1 MAQQPTISYKVLIF
15 VKNYYNKQHKQE
27 TALHKPDTRTV
38 SNRIAQQCARA
49 MQADGHDPADFFRQT
64 GITPAQ
70 LDEPGGRINAER
82 HRRMTAYA
90 QQLPQHRGLLDLD
103 VTHWFAHYSGIAHV
117 CFNRPTLRSALHE
130 LLHLRGL
137 IGEFDFMLMS
147 ENGTRIEIEYLSEFC
162 QLGGAMQALAN
173 FRMLS
178 LVARAYDD
186 GTPTAFHAGFQGK
199 APWFAPAISE
209 CFGAAATFGQARN
222 TLTFDAPALDR
233 PFAQFNAML
242 APHALRHAQG
252 QLQQLQGAQLFSA
265 RVEQAIIDL
274 LGRQGAGDAE
284 GTALLPA
291 LCDGLAMNRWTLQRQ
306 LQQEQ
311 TSFRALEL
319 RAKSRESRRLLR
331 ETSLSVVEISE
342 RLGFSS
348 QSAFTRFFKNQF
360 ELPPARYRQD
370 AAGA

>member
-1 MAQQPTISYKVLIF
+1 M
-15 VKNYYNKQHKQE
+15 KNYYNKQNTQNKQE
-27 TALHKPDTRTV
+27 APLHKPDTRTV

-49 MQADGHDPADFFRQT
+49 MQADGHDPADFFRHT

-70 LDEPGGRINAER
+70 LTEPGGRINAER

-162 QLGGAMQALAN
+162 PLGGAMQALAN

-186 GTPTAFHAGFQGK
+186 GAATAFHAGFRGK
-199 APWFAPAISE
+199 APWFAPAIAE

-252 QLQQLQGAQLFSA
+252 QLRQLQGAQLFSA

-274 LGRQGAGDAE
+274 LSQQADADGAS
-284 GTALLPA
+284 LLPA

-331 ETSLSVVEISE
+331 ETTLSVADISE

-348 QSAFTRFFKNQF
+348 QSAFTRFFKTQF
-360 ELPPARYRQD
+360 ELPPARYRHDMQ
-370 AAGA
+370 GSP

>member
-1 MAQQPTISYKVLIF
+1 
-15 VKNYYNKQHKQE
+15 VKNYYNKQE
-27 TALHKPDTRTV
+27 TPLHKPDTRTV

-49 MQADGHDPADFFRQT
+49 MQADGHDPADFFRHT

-70 LDEPGGRINAER
+70 LTEPGGRINAER

-90 QQLPQHRGLLDLD
+90 RQLPQHRGLLDLD

-162 QLGGAMQALAN
+162 PLGGAMQALAN

-186 GTPTAFHAGFQGK
+186 GGAATAFHASFQGK
-199 APWFAPAISE
+199 APWFAPAIAE
-209 CFGAAATFGQARN
+209 CFGATATFGQARN

-274 LGRQGAGDAE
+274 LGQQADADGAS
-284 GTALLPA
+284 LLPA

-331 ETSLSVVEISE
+331 ETRMSVADISE

-348 QSAFTRFFKNQF
+348 QSAFTRFFKTQF

-370 AAGA
+370 MQGSA

>member
-1 MAQQPTISYKVLIF
+1 M
-15 VKNYYNKQHKQE
+15 
-27 TALHKPDTRTV
+27 HKPDTRTV
-38 SNRIAQQCARA
+38 SNRIAQQFARA
-49 MQADGHDPADFFRQT
+49 MLADGHDPADFSRHT

-90 QQLPQHRGLLDLD
+90 QHLPPHRGILDLD
-103 VTHWFAHYSGIAHV
+103 VTHWFAHFSGIAHV

-147 ENGTRIEIEYLSEFC
+147 ESGTRIEIEYLSEFC
-162 QLGGAMQALAN
+162 LAGGAMQALAN

-178 LVARAYDD
+178 LVTRAYDT
-186 GTPTAFHAGFQGK
+186 GAPTAFRAAFRGK
-199 APWFAPAISE
+199 APWFAPAIAE
-209 CFGAAATFGQARN
+209 CFGASAAFGQARN
-222 TLTFDAPALDR
+222 TLTFESAALDR

-274 LGRQGAGDAE
+274 LGRQGAGDTDGA
-284 GTALLPA
+284 ALLPA

-331 ETSLSVVEISE
+331 ETRLSVAEIGE

-348 QSAFTRFFKNQF
+348 QSAFTRFFKTQF
-360 ELPPARYRQD
+360 ALPPARYRQD

>member
-1 MAQQPTISYKVLIF
+1 M
-15 VKNYYNKQHKQE
+15 HK
-27 TALHKPDTRTV
+27 HDTRTV
-38 SNRIAQQCARA
+38 SNRIAQQCART
-49 MQADGHDPADFFRQT
+49 MQADGHDPADFVRQT

-70 LDEPGGRINAER
+70 LNEPGGRINAER
-82 HRRMTAYA
+82 HRRMVAYA
-90 QQLPQHRGLLDLD
+90 QHVPPHCGILDLD
-103 VTHWFAHYSGIAHV
+103 VTHWFAHFSGVAHV

-162 QLGGAMQALAN
+162 PLGGAMQALAN
-173 FRMLS
+173 FRMLA
-178 LVARAYDD
+178 LVARAYDM
-186 GTPTAFHAGFQGK
+186 GAPTAFQAHFRGK
-199 APWFAPAISE
+199 APRFAPAISE
-209 CFGAAATFGQARN
+209 CFGAAAAFGQARN
-222 TLTFDAPALDR
+222 TLVFDAPNLDL

-265 RVEQAIIDL
+265 RVEQAILDL
-274 LGRQGAGDAE
+274 LGNQGTGDAD
-284 GTALLPA
+284 GALLLPA

-331 ETSLSVVEISE
+331 ETSMSVAEIGD

-348 QSAFTRFFKNQF
+348 QSAFTRFFKTQF
-360 ELPPARYRQD
+360 ALPPARYRSD
-370 AAGA
+370 AAGR

>member
-1 MAQQPTISYKVLIF
+1 M
-15 VKNYYNKQHKQE
+15 
-27 TALHKPDTRTV
+27 HKPDTRTV

-49 MQADGHDPADFFRQT
+49 MQADGHHPADFFRHT

-70 LDEPGGRINAER
+70 LEQPDGRIGAQG
-82 HRRMTAYA
+82 HRGMVAYA
-90 QQLPQHRGLLDLD
+90 QQLPPHRGILDLD
-103 VTHWFAHYSGIAHV
+103 VTQWFAHFSAIAQV

-137 IGEFDFMLMS
+137 IGEFDFMLINES
-147 ENGTRIEIEYLSEFC
+147 GTRIEIEYISEFC
-162 QLGGAMQALAN
+162 TRGGAMQALAN

-178 LVARAYDD
+178 LVTRAYDT
-186 GTPTAFHAGFQGK
+186 GAATAFQAGFVGK

-209 CFGAAATFGQARN
+209 SFGAQARYGQARN
-222 TLTFDAPALDR
+222 TLTFEAPRLDL
-233 PFAQFNAML
+233 PLAQFNAML
-242 APHALRHAQG
+242 APHALQHAQT

-265 RVEQAIIDL
+265 RVEQAIIGL
-274 LGRQGAGDAE
+274 LDKQGSTDAD
-284 GTALLPA
+284 GASLLLA
-291 LCDGLAMNRWTLQRQ
+291 LCDDMAMSRWTLQRQ

-331 ETSLSVVEISE
+331 DTTLSLSKIGN

-348 QSAFTRFFKNQF
+348 QSAFTRFFKTQF
-360 ELPPARYRQD
+360 ELPPARYRQ
-370 AAGA
+370 GM

>member
-1 MAQQPTISYKVLIF
+1 M
-15 VKNYYNKQHKQE
+15 KNYYNKQHKQE
-27 TALHKPDTRTV
+27 TPLHKPDTRTV
-38 SNRIAQQCARA
+38 SNRIAQQFARA

-64 GITPAQ
+64 GITAAQ
-70 LDEPGGRINAER
+70 LDQPGGRINAER
-82 HRRMTAYA
+82 HRRMTAYSQHLA
-90 QQLPQHRGLLDLD
+90 PHRGILELD
-103 VTHWFAHYSGIAHV
+103 VTHWFAHFSGIAHV

-147 ENGTRIEIEYLSEFC
+147 ESGTRIEIEYLSEFC
-162 QLGGAMQALAN
+162 PVGGAMQALAN

-178 LVARAYDD
+178 LVTRAYDT
-186 GTPTAFHAGFQGK
+186 GATTAFRASFRGK
-199 APWFAPAISE
+199 APRFAPAISE
-209 CFGAAATFGQARN
+209 CFGAGAAFGQARN
-222 TLTFDAPALDR
+222 TLVFDAPGLDQ
-233 PFAQFNAML
+233 PFGQFNAML

-252 QLQQLQGAQLFSA
+252 QLQKLRGAQLFSA

-274 LGRQGAGDAE
+274 LGRQADTDGAS
-284 GTALLPA
+284 LLPA

-331 ETSLSVVEISE
+331 ETSMSVAEIGE

-348 QSAFTRFFKNQF
+348 QSAFTRFFKTQF
-360 ELPPARYRQD
+360 ELPPARYRHDMQSN
-370 AAGA
+370 

>member
-1 MAQQPTISYKVLIF
+1 M
-15 VKNYYNKQHKQE
+15 HK
-27 TALHKPDTRTV
+27 ADTRTV
-38 SNRIAQQCARA
+38 SNRIAQQYARA

-70 LDEPGGRINAER
+70 LSEPGGRINADR

-90 QQLPQHRGLLDLD
+90 QQLPAHRGILDLD
-103 VTHWFAHYSGIAHV
+103 VTHWFAHFSGVAHV
-117 CFNRPTLRSALHE
+117 CFNRPTLRNALHE
-130 LLHLRGL
+130 MLHLRGL

-147 ENGTRIEIEYLSEFC
+147 ESGTRIEIEYLSEFC
-162 QLGGAMQALAN
+162 PVGGAMQALAN

-178 LVARAYDD
+178 LVTRAYDT
-186 GTPTAFHAGFQGK
+186 GAPTAFQASFQGK
-199 APWFAPAISE
+199 APWFAPAVSE
-209 CFGAAATFGQARN
+209 CFGAAATYGQGRN
-222 TLTFDAPALDR
+222 TLTFDAPGMDR

-242 APHALRHAQG
+242 APHALRHAQA
-252 QLQQLQGAQLFSA
+252 QLQKLHGAQLFSA

-274 LGRQGAGDAE
+274 LGRQGAGDAD
-284 GTALLPA
+284 GASLLPA

-331 ETSLSVVEISE
+331 ETSMSVAEIGD

-348 QSAFTRFFKNQF
+348 QSAFTRFFKTQF
-360 ELPPARYRQD
+360 ELPPARYRNDVQSS
-370 AAGA
+370 